1 MPPIVIK
8 ISIEGDPDGTV
19 EALRRIAS
27 MGDPNQLALAGTS
40 VSVSE
45 TTLEDDGDSHVEWSA
60 AVPAEESPTAYRP
73 VFANHASGIA
83 YRQSLP
89 EPAWPAQWDSRLGNE
104 LVRNMSENARRLVS
118 ILADAGAEG
127 MTREAITTQL
137 GIETDTIRTTQVS
150 IGHAL
155 RRVQRANGNISL
167 ARPVEFHKRL
177 DTYMLNPAFRV
188 AIQND

>member
-8 ISIEGDPDGTV
+8 ISIEGDPDGTID
-19 EALRRIAS
+19 ALRRIAA
-27 MGDPNQLALAGTS
+27 MGDPNLIAPVPTT
-40 VSVSE
+40 VVSE
-45 TTLEDDGDSHVEWSA
+45 TDCEDDGGPNVEW
-60 AVPAEESPTAYRP
+60 PTVEAGELPPTYGP
-73 VFANHASGIA
+73 VSGNHSSGIA

-104 LVRNMSENARRLVS
+104 LVRNMSDSARRLVS
-118 ILADAGAEG
+118 ILAAAGAEG
-127 MTREAITTQL
+127 MTRDAITSQL

-167 ARPVEFHKRL
+167 QRPVEFHKRL
-177 DTYMLNPAFRV
+177 DTYMLNSAFR
-188 AIQND
+188 AALQNN

>member
-19 EALRRIAS
+19 DALRRIAW
-27 MGDPNQLALAGTS
+27 MGDPRQLAFATAAA
-40 VSVSE
+40 SVSE
-45 TTLEDDGDSHVEWSA
+45 PEWEDEGDPHVEWTTGQA
-60 AVPAEESPTAYRP
+60 GEMPMAYRP
-73 VFANHASGIA
+73 VFANHGSGIG

-118 ILADAGAEG
+118 ILAEAGAEG
-127 MTREAITTQL
+127 MTREAITSQL

-167 ARPVEFHKRL
+167 PRPVEFHKRL
-177 DTYMLNPAFRV
+177 DTYMLNPAFR
-188 AIQND
+188 AALQND

>member
-8 ISIEGDPDGTV
+8 ISIEGDPNGIVD
-19 EALRRIAS
+19 ALRRIAS
-27 MGDPNQLALAGTS
+27 MGDPNLLPLIS
-40 VSVSE
+40 
-45 TTLEDDGDSHVEWSA
+45 TTTDAEPEWEENGDSHVEWTA
-60 AVPAEESPTAYRP
+60 LQAGEPANAYRQL
-73 VFANHASGIA
+73 VGNHASGVA

-104 LVRNMSENARRLVS
+104 LVRNMSENARQLVT
-118 ILADAGAEG
+118 ILAASGSEG
-127 MTREAITTQL
+127 MTRDAITAQL

-167 ARPVEFHKRL
+167 PRPVEFHKRL
-177 DTYMLNPAFRV
+177 DTYMLNPAFR
-188 AIQND
+188 AALQAD

>member
-8 ISIEGDPDGTV
+8 IRIEGDPDGTV
-19 EALRRIAS
+19 DALRRIAW
-27 MGDPNQLALAGTS
+27 MGGPSHL
-40 VSVSE
+40 
-45 TTLEDDGDSHVEWSA
+45 TTLATPSPTETDWDDEAEPRVEWSA
-60 AVPAEESPTAYRP
+60 VQAGDVPVVYRSMMGNHSAAV
-73 VFANHASGIA
+73 A

-104 LVRNMSENARRLVS
+104 LVRNMSENARRFVS
-118 ILADAGAEG
+118 ILVEAGAEG
-127 MTREAITTQL
+127 MTRDAITSVL

-167 ARPVEFHKRL
+167 PRPVEFHKRL
-177 DTYMLNPAFRV
+177 DTYMLNPSFRT
-188 AIQND
+188 ALENNP

>member
-19 EALRRIAS
+19 DALRRIAS
-27 MGDPNQLALAGTS
+27 MGDPDQLGLASSTS
-40 VSVSE
+40 VFE
-45 TTLEDDGDSHVEWSA
+45 TDWEDEGGSHVEWTTEQ
-60 AVPAEESPTAYRP
+60 VGELPMGHRP
-73 VFANHASGIA
+73 RFGNHAPGIA

-89 EPAWPAQWDSRLGNE
+89 EPAWPAQWDSRLGSE
-104 LVRNMSENARRLVS
+104 LVRNMSESARRLVS
-118 ILADAGAEG
+118 ILAAAGAEG
-127 MTREAITTQL
+127 MTRDAITAQL

-167 ARPVEFHKRL
+167 PRPVEFHKRL
-177 DTYMLNPAFRV
+177 DTYMLNPAFRE
-188 AIQND
+188 ALRSE

>member
-8 ISIEGDPDGTV
+8 ISIEGDPDSTV
-19 EALRRIAS
+19 DALRRIAS
-27 MGDPNQLALAGTS
+27 MGDPNLLAFATTTTS
-40 VSVSE
+40 VPE
-45 TTLEDDGDSHVEWSA
+45 TEWEDEGDSQVEWSP
-60 AVPAEESPTAYRP
+60 VQAEELPMAYRP
-73 VFANHASGIA
+73 VLGNHASSLA
-83 YRQSLP
+83 YRQALP

-118 ILADAGAEG
+118 ILAESGAEG
-127 MTREAITTQL
+127 MTREAITSQL

-167 ARPVEFHKRL
+167 PRPVEFHKRL
-177 DTYMLNPAFRV
+177 DTYMLNPAFR
-188 AIQND
+188 ASLKSD